1 MLIGLIDGLIG
12 QRGSTG
18 KTPLLP
24 LHRRL
29 QPTDSHKNPGLH
41 GEDSEHSVRHDF
53 LGTYSGKKEKRTELI
68 SKTTTNR

>member
-1 MLIGLIDGLIG
+1 MLIGLIGGLIG

-29 QPTDSHKNPGLH
+29 QPTDSHTNPGLH

-53 LGTYSGKKEKRTELI
+53 L
-68 SKTTTNR
+68 